1 MTPDEVPSDF
11 VRNRLKHTPDE
22 YLQNHAYMLD
32 QSIAQ
37 VFSHNDP
44 PEWIWHQIYALYYG
58 LLADAGYQDNQ
69 AVERWTQKT
78 IDEHFLLI
86 QIL

>member
-44 PEWIWHQIYALYYG
+44 PEWIWHQMYALYYG
-58 LLADAGYQDNQ
+58 LLAT
-69 AVERWTQKT
+69 RT
-78 IDEHFLLI
+78 IKLLKGGHRK
-86 QIL
+86 QLMNTFC